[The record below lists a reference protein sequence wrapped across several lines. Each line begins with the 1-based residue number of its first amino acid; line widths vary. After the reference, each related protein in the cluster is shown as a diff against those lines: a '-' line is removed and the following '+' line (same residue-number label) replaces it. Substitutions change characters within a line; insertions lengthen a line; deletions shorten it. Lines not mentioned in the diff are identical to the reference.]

1 MAMRKL
7 FLPCVLIASLTG
19 PTLPMSGAGRS
30 QTVLVIYSN
39 DRSLPANLQID
50 EGLRRDLAADTSL
63 DLNYQT
69 EFLDYPRYGDE
80 IDEGYDHLVSDFL
93 RAKYADQSIGVV
105 ITVGPQSFRFLHRH
119 QNDLFADKPILA
131 IAISRTSYENESLP
145 AHFLCIPIEL
155 DPKPTLEL
163 AVRLQPKA
171 REIVVV
177 TGASKFD
184 LDWEQRI
191 KTIASDWYVH
201 PPIRYLSRLPLD
213 KILSELAHLPRNS
226 IVFTPGIQK
235 DGSGQAYGNRDAVQ
249 RMAEASSAPLYGSY
263 STLINSG
270 IVGGYMFD
278 MGDVGQQAGPVIQRI
293 LNGEWLT
300 QRDMPDALPSHYV
313 VDWNQLER
321 WHLSETN
328 LPPGTKVVNRPPD
341 PWQKYKNYIWGGAL
355 LLTLEALL
363 ILYLLAERRRRRL
376 TQKQLAERLRVEILV
391 AQVSS
396 EFANLEN
403 GQINQAILRS
413 LQSLQEY
420 SRSSFVCIWQTQSAG
435 GKYLCTHFW
444 PEDRDGNK
452 PTLSPGDFPNMVA
465 RLSRGETVLFSGET
479 ESGELEDYE
488 SFQKTRIRSLLAV
501 PIQSENNFL
510 GALSL
515 VNVTEATSWRGDIV
529 PQLSTIADILGGA
542 LSRQY
547 AAEAL
552 RESQVLKGVIL
563 DYMQSNVVVIDHDG
577 VILEV
582 NQHWIDFASKNGA
595 SSPFSVGVGAN
606 YLEVCRRDLGSEEAL
621 QALLGI
627 QSVLNGLRPTF
638 ESEYACPSPSE
649 QRWFRMTVIRLPGS
663 GRGALIIHFNI
674 TQQKLAELERERM
687 QEETAQL
694 HRATEMGQL
703 VASLAHELAQPL
715 AAVLSNA
722 QAASHLASSADPDL
736 AEINAALADI
746 IEDDQ
751 RARSVLNNVRALL
764 KKHAIAPHKV
774 DLNKIVE
781 DVTLIVRSS
790 AQLRGV
796 QIRSVLSERPVFVQG
811 DEVPLQQVLLNLV
824 NNAMDA
830 MSQVPAEQRVLT
842 LKTSIQFQN
851 ESGLLVVEDQGPGVP
866 DTLRAKLFQPFFT
879 TKGEGL
885 GMGLAICQ
893 TILQTLG
900 GSIHLQDNNEPG
912 ATFRVILPPAA

>member
-1 MAMRKL
+1 
-7 FLPCVLIASLTG
+7 
-19 PTLPMSGAGRS
+19 
-30 QTVLVIYSN
+30 
-39 DRSLPANLQID
+39 
-50 EGLRRDLAADTSL
+50 
-63 DLNYQT
+63 
-69 EFLDYPRYGDE
+69 
-80 IDEGYDHLVSDFL
+80 
-93 RAKYADQSIGVV
+93 
-105 ITVGPQSFRFLHRH
+105 
-119 QNDLFADKPILA
+119 
-131 IAISRTSYENESLP
+131 
-145 AHFLCIPIEL
+145 
-155 DPKPTLEL
+155 
-163 AVRLQPKA
+163 
-171 REIVVV
+171 
-177 TGASKFD
+177 
-184 LDWEQRI
+184 
-191 KTIASDWYVH
+191 
-201 PPIRYLSRLPLD
+201 
-213 KILSELAHLPRNS
+213 
-226 IVFTPGIQK
+226 
-235 DGSGQAYGNRDAVQ
+235 
-249 RMAEASSAPLYGSY
+249 
-263 STLINSG
+263 
-270 IVGGYMFD
+270 
-278 MGDVGQQAGPVIQRI
+278 
-293 LNGEWLT
+293 
-300 QRDMPDALPSHYV
+300 
-313 VDWNQLER
+313 
-321 WHLSETN
+321 
-328 LPPGTKVVNRPPD
+328 VNRPPD
-341 PWQKYKNYIWGGAL
+341 TWQKYKDYIWSIAL

-376 TQKQLAERLRVEILV
+376 AQEQLAERLRVEIVV

-413 LQSLQEY
+413 LQSLQEF

-435 GKYLCTHFW
+435 YFCTHVW
-444 PEDRDGNK
+444 PEDTDGKK

-479 ESGELEDYE
+479 ESGKLEDYE
-488 SFQKTRIRSLLAV
+488 SFRKTRIRSLLAI
-501 PIQSENNFL
+501 PIQSENTFL

-515 VNVTEATSWRGDIV
+515 VNVNEATSWRGDIV

-542 LSRQY
+542 LARQY

-595 SSPFSVGVGAN
+595 SSQFSVGVGAN
-606 YLEVCRRDLGSEEAL
+606 YLEACRRDIGSEEAL

-627 QSVLNGLRPTF
+627 RSVLSGLRQTF
-638 ESEYACPSPSE
+638 ESEYACPSPFE

-663 GRGALIIHFNI
+663 GGGALIIHFDI

-722 QAASHLASSADPDL
+722 QAASHLASSANPDL

-774 DLNKIVE
+774 DLNKVVE

-790 AQLRGV
+790 ARLRGV
-796 QIRSVLSERPVFVQG
+796 QIRSVLSEGPVFVQG

-842 LKTSIQFQN
+842 LKTSIQLQN
-851 ESGLLVVEDQGPGVP
+851 GSGLLVVEDRGSGVP
-866 DTLRAKLFQPFFT
+866 DKLRTKLFQPFFT

-900 GSIHLQDNNEPG
+900 GSIQLQDNPEPG
-912 ATFRVILPPAA
+912 ATFRVVLPPAA